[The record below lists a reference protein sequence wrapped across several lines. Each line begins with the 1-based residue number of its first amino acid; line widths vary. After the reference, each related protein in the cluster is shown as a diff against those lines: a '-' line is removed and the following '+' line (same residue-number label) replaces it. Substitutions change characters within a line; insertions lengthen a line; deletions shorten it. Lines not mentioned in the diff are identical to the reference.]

1 MNSEKKQ
8 QDKSELRKF
17 GLTTGAIF
25 ALIFGLALPWLFNR
39 DYPVWPWYLAATLW
53 SLAVVLPLALRPVF
67 KVWMTLGHWLG
78 WINTRIIL
86 GVMFYTVFFFAG
98 LVMKLIG
105 KDPMARK
112 IDKTVSSYRVQSQ
125 ARPRDHVER
134 PF

>member
-17 GLTTGAIF
+17 GLTTGAMF
-25 ALIFGLALPWLFNR
+25 VLIFGLALPWLFNH

-53 SLAVVLPLALRPVF
+53 SLAVFLPLALRPVF

-86 GVMFYTVFFFAG
+86 GIMFYTVFFVVG
-98 LVMKLIG
+98 MVMKLMG

-112 IDKTVSSYRVQSQ
+112 IDRAVSSYRVQSQ